1 MGRIK
6 RLKRTLCLPVD
17 LKEITSGFWPLTLRR
32 HFPIVFFCVPFCV
45 LCRHFHFVFCHVTLL
60 LSEKGW
66 LWVEVLS
73 SESPL
78 SALAR
83 IGKVLSR
90 PWPQTKCG
98 ILHYASRCFERAA
111 NDGETRRNAR
121 RENKEKAPTLAA
133 GAPSIAPPDA
143 FPRGRHRDG
152 NPWAAMKFQR
162 FCRCEARREAQN
174 W

>member
-32 HFPIVFFCVPFCV
+32 HFPIVFFCVSFCV

-98 ILHYASRCFERAA
+98 ILRSPLAVSNVRRMMAKRGVCAA
-111 NDGETRRNAR
+111 
-121 RENKEKAPTLAA
+121 RE
-133 GAPSIAPPDA
+133 
-143 FPRGRHRDG
+143 
-152 NPWAAMKFQR
+152 QR
-162 FCRCEARREAQN
+162 KSPYFS
-174 W
+174 